1 MFEKVAK
8 IIAEKLERNVES
20 ISLET
25 SFVDDLGVDSLD
37 MVELVMCLEDELGI
51 TLEDDQL
58 EGLKTVSD
66 VVTLLEEI

>member
-20 ISLET
+20 ICLET